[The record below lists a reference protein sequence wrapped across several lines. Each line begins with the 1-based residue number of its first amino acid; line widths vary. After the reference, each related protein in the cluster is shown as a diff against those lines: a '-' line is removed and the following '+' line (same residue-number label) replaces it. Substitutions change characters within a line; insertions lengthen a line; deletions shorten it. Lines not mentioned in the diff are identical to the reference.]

1 MVEGALKLMTN
12 SSDFTKKH
20 EILTP
25 EQQFVS
31 RFLLSNFLDLFVLK
45 KVYKLKK
52 RYTEKKREKRKT
64 TKDNIQKLQFL
75 LNNCNESF
83 LNKKNFINTGL

>member
-1 MVEGALKLMTN
+1 MDKLSVNIDLSSVDPLIFSKSMVEGALKLMTN

-31 RFLLSNFLDLFVLK
+31 SIKIFRSISL
-45 KVYKLKK
+45 
-52 RYTEKKREKRKT
+52 
-64 TKDNIQKLQFL
+64 
-75 LNNCNESF
+75 
-83 LNKKNFINTGL
+83 

>member
-1 MVEGALKLMTN
+1 MTN

-31 RFLLSNFLDLFVLK
+31 KYIPSRYLLFRFISVK
-45 KVYKLKK
+45 KLKM
-52 RYTEKKREKRKT
+52 
-64 TKDNIQKLQFL
+64 DI
-75 LNNCNESF
+75 
-83 LNKKNFINTGL
+83 

>member
-1 MVEGALKLMTN
+1 MDKLSVNIDLSSVDPWIFSMRMVEGALKLMTN

-31 RFLLSNFLDLFVLK
+31 KFVLSRFLDLFVLK
-45 KVYKLKK
+45 KV
-52 RYTEKKREKRKT
+52 
-64 TKDNIQKLQFL
+64 
-75 LNNCNESF
+75 
-83 LNKKNFINTGL
+83 